1 MLSIN
6 LFKKHIFFEFM
17 KNFLIVGATFIA
29 FAIVLDLFEEIS
41 FFKEYDVGP
50 FFPLIMSLL
59 KVPSI
64 LYEIFPFIFLI
75 STRMF
80 FVNLFEKEE
89 LIVLKKH
96 GVDNLVLIKILII
109 TSLVCGILI
118 VSLFYTISAQ
128 MKHSYLSFKNKFTDD
143 KKYLAV
149 VNENGLWIKDEVDNS
164 INIINAETFEN
175 DTLKKLII
183 TQMDKDFNIVK
194 TIIGKSA
201 NIQKNT
207 WKIKNVEVHEIEKSK
222 ANHDQILFKTNFNKE
237 KLNSIFSNLTSL
249 TFFELLSM
257 SKDYNQLGYSTLE
270 INSHLHKL
278 YSFPIYLMIMSL
290 VGGILMLNIK
300 YNKSKIVNITIG
312 IILSVIIYY
321 LNYFINLLG
330 TNEKL
335 PIIISIWLPH
345 LILFLLCLTFLI
357 RINEN

>member
-1 MLSIN
+1 MII
-6 LFKKHIFFEFM
+6 KTYQQY
-17 KNFLIVGATFIA
+17 LI
-29 FAIVLDLFEEIS
+29 
-41 FFKEYDVGP
+41 K
-50 FFPLIMSLL
+50 SLL
-59 KVPSI
+59 KNIFLISCLFLILSFLLNIIEEIRFFKNLDLGISYSFLLTFLNVPSI

-75 STRMF
+75 STQMF

-89 LIVLKKH
+89 IIVLKKH
-96 GVDNLVLIKILII
+96 GLDNLVLVKILII

-164 INIINAETFEN
+164 INIINAEIFEN

-207 WKIKNVEVHEIEKSK
+207 WKIKNVEVHEAEKSK
-222 ANHDQILFKTNFNKE
+222 VNHDQILFKTNFNKE
-237 KLNSIFSNLTSL
+237 KLNNIFSNLTSL

-345 LILFLLCLTFLI
+345 LILFLFCLTFLI

>member
-1 MLSIN
+1 MII
-6 LFKKHIFFEFM
+6 KTYQQY
-17 KNFLIVGATFIA
+17 LI
-29 FAIVLDLFEEIS
+29 
-41 FFKEYDVGP
+41 K
-50 FFPLIMSLL
+50 SLL
-59 KVPSI
+59 KNIFLISCIFLILAFLLNIVEEIRFFKNLDLGISYSFLLTFLNVPSI
-64 LYEIFPFIFLI
+64 VYEIFPFIFLI
-75 STRMF
+75 STQMF

-96 GVDNLVLIKILII
+96 GLDNLVLIKILIT

-118 VSLFYTISAQ
+118 VSVFYTFSAQ
-128 MKHSYLSFKNKFTDD
+128 MKHSYLSFKNKFTNDN
-143 KKYLAV
+143 KYLAV

-164 INIINAETFEN
+164 INIINAEIFEN

-183 TQMDKDFNIVK
+183 TQMDRDFNIVK

-222 ANHDQILFKTNFNKE
+222 VSHDQILFKTNFNKE
-237 KLNSIFSNLTSL
+237 KLNNIFSNLTSL

-330 TNEKL
+330 TNEKIPTIL
-335 PIIISIWLPH
+335 SIWLPH
-345 LILFLLCLTFLI
+345 LILFLFCLTFLI

>member
-1 MLSIN
+1 MII
-6 LFKKHIFFEFM
+6 KTYQQY
-17 KNFLIVGATFIA
+17 LI
-29 FAIVLDLFEEIS
+29 
-41 FFKEYDVGP
+41 K
-50 FFPLIMSLL
+50 SLL
-59 KVPSI
+59 KNIFLISCLFLILSFLLNILEEIKFFKNLDLGISYSFLLTFLNVPSI

-75 STRMF
+75 STQMF

-89 LIVLKKH
+89 IIVLKKH

-164 INIINAETFEN
+164 INIINAEIFEN

-194 TIIGKSA
+194 TIVGKSA

-207 WKIKNVEVHEIEKSK
+207 WKIKNVEVHEMEKAKVS
-222 ANHDQILFKTNFNKE
+222 HDQILFKTNFNKE
-237 KLNSIFSNLTSL
+237 KLNNIFSNLTSL

-335 PIIISIWLPH
+335 PITISIWLPH
-345 LILFLLCLTFLI
+345 LILFLFCLTFLI

>member
-1 MLSIN
+1 MII
-6 LFKKHIFFEFM
+6 KTYQQY
-17 KNFLIVGATFIA
+17 LI
-29 FAIVLDLFEEIS
+29 
-41 FFKEYDVGP
+41 K
-50 FFPLIMSLL
+50 SLL
-59 KVPSI
+59 KNIFLISCIFLILSFVLNILEEIKFFKNLDLGISYSFLLTFLNIPSI
-64 LYEIFPFIFLI
+64 VYEIFPFIFLI
-75 STRMF
+75 STQMF

-96 GVDNLVLIKILII
+96 GLDNLVLIKILII

-118 VSLFYTISAQ
+118 VSLFYAFSAK
-128 MKHSYLSFKNKFTDD
+128 MKHSYLILKNKFTDD
-143 KKYLAV
+143 NKYLAV

-164 INIINAETFEN
+164 INIINAEIFEN
-175 DTLKKLII
+175 DTLKKIII

-207 WKIKNVEVHEIEKSK
+207 WKIKNVEVHETEKSK
-222 ANHDQILFKTNFNKE
+222 VNHDHILFKTNFNKE
-237 KLNSIFSNLTSL
+237 KLNNIFSNLTSL

-270 INSHLHKL
+270 IKSHLHKL

-335 PIIISIWLPH
+335 PIVISIWLPH
-345 LILFLLCLTFLI
+345 LILFLFCLTFLI

>member
-1 MLSIN
+1 MII
-6 LFKKHIFFEFM
+6 KTYQQY
-17 KNFLIVGATFIA
+17 LI
-29 FAIVLDLFEEIS
+29 
-41 FFKEYDVGP
+41 K
-50 FFPLIMSLL
+50 SLL
-59 KVPSI
+59 KNIFLISCLFLILSFLLNILEEIKFFKNLDLGISFSFLLTFLNVPSI

-75 STRMF
+75 STQMF

-96 GVDNLVLIKILII
+96 GLDNLVLIKILII

-164 INIINAETFEN
+164 INIINAEIFEN

-222 ANHDQILFKTNFNKE
+222 VSHDQILFKTNFNKE
-237 KLNSIFSNLTSL
+237 KLNNIFSNLTSL

-335 PIIISIWLPH
+335 PITISIWLPH
-345 LILFLLCLTFLI
+345 LILFLFCLTFLI

>member
-1 MLSIN
+1 MII
-6 LFKKHIFFEFM
+6 KTYQQY
-17 KNFLIVGATFIA
+17 LI
-29 FAIVLDLFEEIS
+29 
-41 FFKEYDVGP
+41 K
-50 FFPLIMSLL
+50 SLL
-59 KVPSI
+59 KNIFLISCLFLILSFLLNILEEIKFFKNLDLGISYSFLLTFLNVPSI

-75 STRMF
+75 STQMF

-96 GVDNLVLIKILII
+96 GVDNLVLIKILIT

-118 VSLFYTISAQ
+118 VSLFYTISSQ

-164 INIINAETFEN
+164 INIINAEIFEN

-207 WKIKNVEVHEIEKSK
+207 WKIKNVEIHEIEKSK
-222 ANHDQILFKTNFNKE
+222 VSHDQILFKTNFNKE
-237 KLNSIFSNLTSL
+237 KLNNIFSNLTSL

-270 INSHLHKL
+270 INSHLQKL

-345 LILFLLCLTFLI
+345 LILFLFCLTFLI

>member
-1 MLSIN
+1 MII
-6 LFKKHIFFEFM
+6 KTYQQY
-17 KNFLIVGATFIA
+17 LI
-29 FAIVLDLFEEIS
+29 
-41 FFKEYDVGP
+41 K
-50 FFPLIMSLL
+50 SLL
-59 KVPSI
+59 KNIFLISCLFLILSFLLNILEEIKFFKNLDLGISFSFLLTFLNVPSI

-75 STRMF
+75 STQMF

-164 INIINAETFEN
+164 INIINAEIFEN

-207 WKIKNVEVHEIEKSK
+207 WKIKNVEVHEIEKPKVS
-222 ANHDQILFKTNFNKE
+222 HDQILFKTNFNKE

-345 LILFLLCLTFLI
+345 LILFLFCLTFLI

>member
-1 MLSIN
+1 MII
-6 LFKKHIFFEFM
+6 KTYQQY
-17 KNFLIVGATFIA
+17 LI
-29 FAIVLDLFEEIS
+29 
-41 FFKEYDVGP
+41 K
-50 FFPLIMSLL
+50 SLL
-59 KVPSI
+59 KNIFLISCLFLILSFLLNILEEIKFFKNLDLGISYSFLLTFLNVPSI

-75 STRMF
+75 STQMF

-118 VSLFYTISAQ
+118 VSLFYTISSQ
-128 MKHSYLSFKNKFTDD
+128 MKHSYLSFKNKFSDD

-164 INIINAETFEN
+164 INIINAEIFEN

-222 ANHDQILFKTNFNKE
+222 VSHDQILFKTNFNKE
-237 KLNSIFSNLTSL
+237 KLNNIFSNLTSL
-249 TFFELLSM
+249 TFFQLLSM

-330 TNEKL
+330 TNEKIPTIL
-335 PIIISIWLPH
+335 SIWLPH
-345 LILFLLCLTFLI
+345 LILFLFCLTFLI

>member
-1 MLSIN
+1 MII
-6 LFKKHIFFEFM
+6 KTYQQY
-17 KNFLIVGATFIA
+17 LI
-29 FAIVLDLFEEIS
+29 
-41 FFKEYDVGP
+41 K
-50 FFPLIMSLL
+50 SLL
-59 KVPSI
+59 KNIFLISCLFLILSFLLNILEEIKFFKNLDLGISYSFLLTFLNVPSI

-75 STRMF
+75 STQMF

-164 INIINAETFEN
+164 INIINAEIFEN

-207 WKIKNVEVHEIEKSK
+207 WKIKNVEVHEIEKLKVS
-222 ANHDQILFKTNFNKE
+222 HDQILFKTNFNKE
-237 KLNSIFSNLTSL
+237 KLNNIFSNLTSL

>member
-1 MLSIN
+1 MII
-6 LFKKHIFFEFM
+6 KTYQQY
-17 KNFLIVGATFIA
+17 LI
-29 FAIVLDLFEEIS
+29 
-41 FFKEYDVGP
+41 K
-50 FFPLIMSLL
+50 SLL
-59 KVPSI
+59 KNIFLISCLFLILSFLLNILEEIKFFKNLDLGISFSFLLTFLNVPSI

-75 STRMF
+75 STQMF

-143 KKYLAV
+143 NKYLAV

-164 INIINAETFEN
+164 INIINAEIFEN

-222 ANHDQILFKTNFNKE
+222 VSHDQILFKTNFNKE
-237 KLNSIFSNLTSL
+237 KLNNIFSNLTSL

-345 LILFLLCLTFLI
+345 LILFLFCLTFLI

>member
-1 MLSIN
+1 MII
-6 LFKKHIFFEFM
+6 KTYQQY
-17 KNFLIVGATFIA
+17 LI
-29 FAIVLDLFEEIS
+29 
-41 FFKEYDVGP
+41 K
-50 FFPLIMSLL
+50 SLL
-59 KVPSI
+59 KNIFLISCIFLILSFLLNIIEEIRFFKNLDLGISYSFLLTFLNVPSI
-64 LYEIFPFIFLI
+64 VYEIFPFIFLI
-75 STRMF
+75 STQMF

-96 GVDNLVLIKILII
+96 GLDNLVLIKILII

-118 VSLFYTISAQ
+118 VSLFYTLSAQ
-128 MKHSYLSFKNKFTDD
+128 MKHSYLSFKNKFTNDN
-143 KKYLAV
+143 KYLAV

-164 INIINAETFEN
+164 INIINAEIFEN

-183 TQMDKDFNIVK
+183 TQMDRDFNIVK
-194 TIIGKSA
+194 TIIGKTA
-201 NIQKNT
+201 NIQENT
-207 WKIKNVEVHEIEKSK
+207 WKINNVEVHEEEKSK
-222 ANHDQILFKTNFNKE
+222 VNHDQILFKTNFNKE
-237 KLNSIFSNLTSL
+237 KLNNIFSNLTSL
-249 TFFELLSM
+249 TFFQLLSM
-257 SKDYNQLGYSTLE
+257 SKDYSQLGYSTLE

-330 TNEKL
+330 TNEKIPTIL
-335 PIIISIWLPH
+335 SIWLPH
-345 LILFLLCLTFLI
+345 LILFLFCLTFLI

>member
-1 MLSIN
+1 MII
-6 LFKKHIFFEFM
+6 KIYQQY
-17 KNFLIVGATFIA
+17 LI
-29 FAIVLDLFEEIS
+29 
-41 FFKEYDVGP
+41 K
-50 FFPLIMSLL
+50 SLL
-59 KVPSI
+59 KNIFLISCLFLILSFLLNILEEIKFFKNLDIGISYSFLLAFLNIPSI

-75 STRMF
+75 STQMF

-118 VSLFYTISAQ
+118 VSLFYTISSQ

-164 INIINAETFEN
+164 INIINAEIFEN

-222 ANHDQILFKTNFNKE
+222 VSHDQILFKTNFNKE
-237 KLNSIFSNLTSL
+237 KLNNIFSNLTSL

-345 LILFLLCLTFLI
+345 LILFLFCLTFLI

>member
-1 MLSIN
+1 MII
-6 LFKKHIFFEFM
+6 KTYQQY
-17 KNFLIVGATFIA
+17 LI
-29 FAIVLDLFEEIS
+29 
-41 FFKEYDVGP
+41 K
-50 FFPLIMSLL
+50 SLL
-59 KVPSI
+59 KNIFLISCLFLILSFLLNILEEIKFFKNLDLGISFSFLLTFLNVPSI

-75 STRMF
+75 STQMF

-164 INIINAETFEN
+164 INIINAEIFEN

-222 ANHDQILFKTNFNKE
+222 VSHDQILFKTNFNKE
-237 KLNSIFSNLTSL
+237 KLNNIFSNLTSL

-345 LILFLLCLTFLI
+345 LILFLFCLTFLI

>member
-1 MLSIN
+1 MII
-6 LFKKHIFFEFM
+6 KTYQQY
-17 KNFLIVGATFIA
+17 LI
-29 FAIVLDLFEEIS
+29 
-41 FFKEYDVGP
+41 K
-50 FFPLIMSLL
+50 SLL
-59 KVPSI
+59 KNIFLISFIFLILAFLLNIVEEIRFFKNLDLGISYSFLLTFLNVPSI
-64 LYEIFPFIFLI
+64 VYEIFPFIFLI
-75 STRMF
+75 STQMF

-96 GVDNLVLIKILII
+96 GLDNLVLIKILII

-118 VSLFYTISAQ
+118 VSVFYTFSAQ
-128 MKHSYLSFKNKFTDD
+128 MKHSYLSFKNKFSNDN
-143 KKYLAV
+143 KYLAV

-164 INIINAETFEN
+164 INIINAEIFEN

-207 WKIKNVEVHEIEKSK
+207 WKIKNVEVHETEKSK
-222 ANHDQILFKTNFNKE
+222 VSHDQILFKTNFNKE
-237 KLNSIFSNLTSL
+237 KLNNIFSNLTSL
-249 TFFELLSM
+249 TFFQLLSM

-330 TNEKL
+330 TNEKIPTIL
-335 PIIISIWLPH
+335 SIWLPH
-345 LILFLLCLTFLI
+345 LILFLFCLTFLI

>member
-1 MLSIN
+1 MII
-6 LFKKHIFFEFM
+6 KTYQQY
-17 KNFLIVGATFIA
+17 LI
-29 FAIVLDLFEEIS
+29 
-41 FFKEYDVGP
+41 K
-50 FFPLIMSLL
+50 SLL
-59 KVPSI
+59 KNIFLISCLFLILSFLLNIIEEIRFFKNLDLGISYSFLLTFLNVPSI

-75 STRMF
+75 STQMF

-164 INIINAETFEN
+164 INIINAEIFEN

-222 ANHDQILFKTNFNKE
+222 VSHDQILFKTNFNKE

-345 LILFLLCLTFLI
+345 LILFLFCLTFLI

>member
-1 MLSIN
+1 MII
-6 LFKKHIFFEFM
+6 KTYQQY
-17 KNFLIVGATFIA
+17 LI
-29 FAIVLDLFEEIS
+29 
-41 FFKEYDVGP
+41 K
-50 FFPLIMSLL
+50 SLL
-59 KVPSI
+59 KNIFLISCLFLILSFLLNILEEIKFFKNLDLGISYSFLLTFLNVPSI

-75 STRMF
+75 STQMF

-164 INIINAETFEN
+164 INIINAEIFEN

-194 TIIGKSA
+194 TIVGKSA

-222 ANHDQILFKTNFNKE
+222 ASYDQILFKTNFNKE

-345 LILFLLCLTFLI
+345 LILFLFCLTFLI

>member
-1 MLSIN
+1 MII
-6 LFKKHIFFEFM
+6 KTYQQY
-17 KNFLIVGATFIA
+17 LI
-29 FAIVLDLFEEIS
+29 
-41 FFKEYDVGP
+41 K
-50 FFPLIMSLL
+50 SLL
-59 KVPSI
+59 KYIFLISGIFLILSFLLNIIEEIRFFKNLDLGISYSFLLTFLNVPSI
-64 LYEIFPFIFLI
+64 VYEIFPFIFLI
-75 STRMF
+75 STQMF

-96 GVDNLVLIKILII
+96 GLDNLVLIKILII

-118 VSLFYTISAQ
+118 VSLFYTFSAQ
-128 MKHSYLSFKNKFTDD
+128 MKHSYLSFKNKFTNDN
-143 KKYLAV
+143 KYLAV

-164 INIINAETFEN
+164 INIINAEIFEN

-183 TQMDKDFNIVK
+183 TQMDKDFNIIK

-222 ANHDQILFKTNFNKE
+222 VSHDQILFKTNFNKE
-237 KLNSIFSNLTSL
+237 KLNNIFSNLTSL

-257 SKDYNQLGYSTLE
+257 SKDYDQLGYSTLE

-335 PIIISIWLPH
+335 PTILSIWLPH
-345 LILFLLCLTFLI
+345 LILFLFCLTFLI

>member
-1 MLSIN
+1 MII
-6 LFKKHIFFEFM
+6 KIYQQY
-17 KNFLIVGATFIA
+17 LI
-29 FAIVLDLFEEIS
+29 
-41 FFKEYDVGP
+41 K
-50 FFPLIMSLL
+50 SLL
-59 KVPSI
+59 KNIFLISCLFLILSFLLNILEEIKFFKNLDLGISYSFLLTFLNVPSI

-75 STRMF
+75 STQMF

-164 INIINAETFEN
+164 INIINAEIFEN

-222 ANHDQILFKTNFNKE
+222 VSHDQILFKTNFNKE
-237 KLNSIFSNLTSL
+237 KLNNIFSNLTSL

-345 LILFLLCLTFLI
+345 LILFLFCLTFLI

>member
-1 MLSIN
+1 MII
-6 LFKKHIFFEFM
+6 KTYQQY
-17 KNFLIVGATFIA
+17 LI
-29 FAIVLDLFEEIS
+29 
-41 FFKEYDVGP
+41 K
-50 FFPLIMSLL
+50 SLL
-59 KVPSI
+59 KNIFLISCLFLILSFLLNILEEIKFFKNLDLGISFSFLLTFLNVPSI

-75 STRMF
+75 STQMF

-164 INIINAETFEN
+164 INIINAEIFEN

-194 TIIGKSA
+194 TIVGKSA

-207 WKIKNVEVHEIEKSK
+207 WKIKNVEVYEIEQSK
-222 ANHDQILFKTNFNKE
+222 ASYDQILFKTNFNKE

-345 LILFLLCLTFLI
+345 LILFLFCLTFLI

>member
-1 MLSIN
+1 MII
-6 LFKKHIFFEFM
+6 KTYQQY
-17 KNFLIVGATFIA
+17 LI
-29 FAIVLDLFEEIS
+29 
-41 FFKEYDVGP
+41 K
-50 FFPLIMSLL
+50 SLL
-59 KVPSI
+59 KNIFLISCLFLILSFLLNILEEIKFFKNLDLGISYSFLLTFLNVPSI
-64 LYEIFPFIFLI
+64 VYEIFPFIFLI
-75 STRMF
+75 STQMF

-96 GVDNLVLIKILII
+96 GLDNLVLIKILIT

-118 VSLFYTISAQ
+118 VSLFYTFSAQ
-128 MKHSYLSFKNKFTDD
+128 MKHSYLSFKNKFTNDN
-143 KKYLAV
+143 KYLAV

-164 INIINAETFEN
+164 INIINAERYKN
-175 DTLKKLII
+175 DILEKLII
-183 TQMDKDFNIVK
+183 TQMDRDFNIVK

-207 WKIKNVEVHEIEKSK
+207 WKIKNVEVYEIEKSK
-222 ANHDQILFKTNFNKE
+222 VSHDQILFKTNFNKE
-237 KLNSIFSNLTSL
+237 KLNNIFSNLTSL

-330 TNEKL
+330 TNEKIPTIL
-335 PIIISIWLPH
+335 SIWLPH
-345 LILFLLCLTFLI
+345 LILFLFCLTFLI

>member
-1 MLSIN
+1 MII
-6 LFKKHIFFEFM
+6 KTYQQY
-17 KNFLIVGATFIA
+17 LI
-29 FAIVLDLFEEIS
+29 
-41 FFKEYDVGP
+41 K
-50 FFPLIMSLL
+50 SLL
-59 KVPSI
+59 KNIFLISCLFLILSFLLNILEEIKFFKNLDLGISYSFLLTFLNVPSI

-75 STRMF
+75 STQMF

-164 INIINAETFEN
+164 INIINAEIFEN

-207 WKIKNVEVHEIEKSK
+207 WKIKNVEVHEVGK
-222 ANHDQILFKTNFNKE
+222 AKASYDQILFKTNFNKE
-237 KLNSIFSNLTSL
+237 KLNNIFSNLTSL

-345 LILFLLCLTFLI
+345 LILFLFCLTFLI

>member
-1 MLSIN
+1 MII
-6 LFKKHIFFEFM
+6 KTYQQY
-17 KNFLIVGATFIA
+17 LI
-29 FAIVLDLFEEIS
+29 
-41 FFKEYDVGP
+41 K
-50 FFPLIMSLL
+50 SLL
-59 KVPSI
+59 KNIFLISCLFLILSFLLNILEEIKFFKNLDLGISYSFLLTFLNVPSI

-75 STRMF
+75 STQMF

-164 INIINAETFEN
+164 INIINAEIFEN

-194 TIIGKSA
+194 IIIGKSA

-207 WKIKNVEVHEIEKSK
+207 WKIKNVEVHEIGKPKVS
-222 ANHDQILFKTNFNKE
+222 HDQILFKTNFNKE
-237 KLNSIFSNLTSL
+237 KLNNIFSNLTSL

-345 LILFLLCLTFLI
+345 LILFLFCLTFLI